1 MKKQIALVL
10 TLALGLFPGGCAN
23 QQTVAPASSASG
35 IVETSSSSSEK
46 SAGSSSAAAQSVS
59 KAVWPTKDWSESTPG
74 EQGMDAAQL
83 AKADERI
90 RDHYPNVYSLLVVR
104 HGTLVYEKYYK
115 GMSRYSAN
123 PVYSVTKSV
132 ISALTGIAMRE
143 KLINN
148 VNQRIADFLP
158 DYFTGLEPEKKE
170 ITIKESLTMT
180 GGLTSVDKDFGP
192 YYSSPDW
199 MEYALKQPLI
209 SKPGG
214 KFDYNT
220 GLPHF
225 LSVIITKTSGMN
237 TKEFAEKYLFSKIG
251 VSPVHWDQDS
261 KGYYGGGFG
270 LYLTPREMAKFGYLY
285 FNHGKW
291 DGEQIVPEAW
301 VSESLQKHASV
312 DKGVD
317 YGYLFWLQPMRDPV
331 SGKIHDTY
339 RADGA
344 GGQKIIMV
352 PDLDLVAVV
361 TADASV
367 SDTMKDGAS
376 TEKIISDYV
385 FPAVK

>member
-1 MKKQIALVL
+1 MRMKKQIALIVI
-10 TLALGLFPGGCAN
+10 LALGLFPWGCAN
-23 QQTVAPASSASG
+23 RPEAAPAVSKAEASSL
-35 IVETSSSSSEK
+35 VSE
-46 SAGSSSAAAQSVS
+46 SPAGSSSATQSGS
-59 KAVWPTKDWSESTPG
+59 KTVWPTQDWSVSTPG

-104 HGTLVYEKYYK
+104 HGVLVYEKYYK
-115 GMSRYSAN
+115 GMNQYSAN

-143 KLINN
+143 KLINS
-148 VNQRIADFLP
+148 VNQRVADFLP
-158 DYFTGLEPEKKE
+158 EYFTGLEPEKKE
-170 ITIKESLTMT
+170 ITIADCLTMT
-180 GGLTSVDKDFGP
+180 GGLASIDKDYRS
-192 YYSSPDW
+192 YYMSRDW

-225 LSVIITKTSGMN
+225 LSVIITKSSGAN

-251 VSPVHWDQDS
+251 IAPIHWDYDS

-270 LYLTPREMAKFGYLY
+270 LYLTPRDMAKFGYLY
-285 FNHGKW
+285 FNRGKW

-317 YGYLFWLQPMRDPV
+317 YGYLFWLQPMRDPAR
-331 SGKIHDTY
+331 GKIHDTY

-361 TADASV
+361 TADERI

-385 FPAVK
+385 FPAVN

>member
-1 MKKQIALVL
+1 MKKQIAFVLILV
-10 TLALGLFPGGCAN
+10 LGLFPWGCASRPA
-23 QQTVAPASSASG
+23 APAVSKP
-35 IVETSSSSSEK
+35 ETSSAVSK
-46 SAGSSSAAAQSVS
+46 SPAGGSSAAAQSIS
-59 KAVWPTKDWSESTPG
+59 HAAWPTKDWSVSSPG
-74 EQGMDAAQL
+74 EQGVDAAKL

-90 RDHYPNVYSLLVVR
+90 QEHYPNVYSLLVVR
-104 HGTLVYEKYYK
+104 HGYLVYEKYYK
-115 GMSRYSAN
+115 GMNRYSAN

-158 DYFTGLEPEKKE
+158 GYFTGLEPEKKE
-170 ITIKESLTMT
+170 ITIAESLTMT
-180 GGLTSVDKDFGP
+180 GGLTSVDNDFAP
-192 YYSSPDW
+192 YYRSPDW
-199 MEYALKQPLI
+199 MEYALKQPLTA
-209 SKPGG
+209 KPGS

-237 TKEFAEKYLFSKIG
+237 TKDFAEKYLFSKIG
-251 VSPVHWDQDS
+251 VSPLHWDQDS

-270 LYLTPREMAKFGYLY
+270 LYLMPREMAKFGYLY
-285 FNHGKW
+285 FNRGKW

-385 FPAVK
+385 FPAVN